1 MQKLLTEGIGHTDFK
16 DSELGRIPQ
25 GWEVQSVGK
34 MLESQILSSVQDG
47 NHGNDHPK
55 ASDYVENGIPFL
67 MASDIRNG
75 KINYNDCKKIS
86 EEQYNS
92 LRIGFSYQNDILLTH
107 KATIGLTSIV
117 KGIDKIMLT
126 PQVTAYRIKNFELLF
141 GEYLFY
147 YFQSQYFQKLI
158 TMLSKQ
164 STRSYIGITAQKKL
178 LVILPDLSEQK
189 QIAEI
194 LSTVDKKLENLKEK
208 KQSFEELKKG
218 LMQKLLT
225 GEVRV

>member
-1 MQKLLTEGIGHTDFK
+1 MKGVK
-16 DSELGRIPQ
+16 
-25 GWEVQSVGK
+25 
-34 MLESQILSSVQDG
+34 
-47 NHGNDHPK
+47 
-55 ASDYVENGIPFL
+55 Y
-67 MASDIRNG
+67 NG

-92 LRIGFSYQNDILLTH
+92 LRKGFSYQNDILLTH

-225 GEVRV
+225 GQVRV